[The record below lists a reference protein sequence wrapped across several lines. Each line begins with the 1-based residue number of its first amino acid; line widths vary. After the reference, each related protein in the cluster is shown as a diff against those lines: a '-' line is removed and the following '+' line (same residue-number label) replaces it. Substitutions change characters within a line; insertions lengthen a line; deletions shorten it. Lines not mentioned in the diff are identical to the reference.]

1 MGDRVSREYIIKTIL
16 GSKDFDIDEYEDV
29 IHLLVKETVSKN
41 VNAVHKEN
49 LTIGDRLADKLAEFV
64 GSWRFIII
72 FSSTLAVWILANAY
86 FISRPFDPFPF
97 ILLNLVLSCI
107 AAVQAPLI
115 MMSQN
120 RQEKKDRIRGINDY
134 KINLKSEL
142 IIEDL
147 HNKLD
152 ILIENQNRILEKINL
167 NEDEK

>member
-72 FSSTLAVWILANAY
+72 FSSTLAVWILTNAY